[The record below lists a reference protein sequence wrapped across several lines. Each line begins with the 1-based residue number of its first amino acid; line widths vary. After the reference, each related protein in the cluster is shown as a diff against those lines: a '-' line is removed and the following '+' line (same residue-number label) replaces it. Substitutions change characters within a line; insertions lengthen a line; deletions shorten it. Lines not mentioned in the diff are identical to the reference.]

1 MLSKKY
7 CSECLYGYECGRA
20 EVCETYTPLTEEAI
34 EAESDDTIED
44 NRIAFRAEWFEYIE
58 NFND

>member
-1 MLSKKY
+1 MLSEK
-7 CSECLYGYECGRA
+7 CCLYECEHECA
-20 EVCETYTPLTEEAI
+20 YTCDVYVPLTDEAI
-34 EAESDDTIED
+34 DAEIDNVIEE